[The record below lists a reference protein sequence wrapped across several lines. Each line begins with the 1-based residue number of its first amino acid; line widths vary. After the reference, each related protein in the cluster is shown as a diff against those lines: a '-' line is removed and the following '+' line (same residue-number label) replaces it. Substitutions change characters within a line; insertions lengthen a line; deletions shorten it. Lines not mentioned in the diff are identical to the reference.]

1 MRPAPPPA
9 VSARPAA
16 GGRTARDGAESP
28 SRRVCGSWP
37 RQRGSHRHRTEAP
50 SGHGNGFVLPSGRP
64 SIWLLDAALRFIIV
78 GKKTPG
84 GFPLAVHAD
93 CGNVPWIQD
102 AGLSADGQQRDCL
115 RVFGIRSWRR
125 RRPHRQSGR
134 AGWHGRE
141 AVCQDGLRRTP
152 NWQPRSLETIC
163 GHRLHISS
171 DRLPCSAQRTAKA
184 SIGFSVAALAAADL
198 ASLCARSAASRA
210 STWAGKL
217 ATSARQR
224 STRSE
229 FRSSPTVRFGA
240 ERS

>member
-50 SGHGNGFVLPSGRP
+50 LRPRQRLRASVRPPFNMASGCGAPLHHR
-64 SIWLLDAALRFIIV
+64 RQ
-78 GKKTPG
+78 KTPG